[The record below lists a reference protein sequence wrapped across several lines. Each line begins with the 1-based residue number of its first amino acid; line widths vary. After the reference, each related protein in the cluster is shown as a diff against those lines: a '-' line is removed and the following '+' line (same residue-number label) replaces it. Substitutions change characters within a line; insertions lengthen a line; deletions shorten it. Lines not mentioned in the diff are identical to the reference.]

1 MGNMIHQ
8 LQYSGLLHSGGGR
21 SGGHAG
27 SSACVGDSLSH
38 SDRASNSQE
47 HATQSQKALS
57 LSKAQRAYRQRK
69 KEKEKTKCVSMSCTS
84 FATFMSPLGN
94 YTSAALYGA
103 CSFSAKAPALY
114 AHLSGHLVHGG
125 TCRFQEGLLLPSNA
139 WQKQAFWLG
148 IGPWAA

>member
-1 MGNMIHQ
+1 M
-8 LQYSGLLHSGGGR
+8 
-21 SGGHAG
+21 
-27 SSACVGDSLSH
+27 SH

-69 KEKEKTKCVSMSCTS
+69 KEKEKAKCVSISCTS

-103 CSFSAKAPALY
+103 SAKAPALY
-114 AHLSGHLVHGG
+114 THLSGQLVHCG